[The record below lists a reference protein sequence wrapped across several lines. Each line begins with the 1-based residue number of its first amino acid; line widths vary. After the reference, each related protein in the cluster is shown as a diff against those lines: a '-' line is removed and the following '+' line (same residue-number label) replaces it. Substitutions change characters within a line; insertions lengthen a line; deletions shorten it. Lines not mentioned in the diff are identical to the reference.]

1 MEESAELFEL
11 QKDEVVEWFQQ
22 VVASLRTGRVTPDQV
37 LAIQVDAY
45 GAKTPLNG
53 LASVSNTDARTLVV
67 SPWDPGSAGDI
78 VKALTEADLG
88 VTPVVDGEVIRLSWP
103 SLTEEI
109 REQTVKTLHS
119 RAEEARVR
127 LRQARDEGLKLIK
140 DGKEAGDLTEDDFY
154 DGKKE
159 LDGLIDKAN
168 LEIDTVVNKKEE
180 DVRAI

>member
-11 QKDEVVEWFQQ
+11 EKDEVVEWFQQ
-22 VVASLRTGRVTPDQV
+22 AVASLRTGRVTPDQV
-37 LAIQVDAY
+37 LTIQVDAY
-45 GAKTPLNG
+45 GAKTPLSG

-78 VKALTEADLG
+78 VKALTDADLG
-88 VTPVVDGEVIRLSWP
+88 VTPIVDGEVIRLSWP

-168 LEIDTVVNKKEE
+168 LEIETVVNKKEE